1 MGKSSRIDSYFTRTS
16 TTNLESDDILLSN
29 VSDFEEP
36 ANKIARKS
44 SSETDVSSLERDP
57 GLRCPILEY
66 PVAKRDEI
74 RRAYIILGPYQ
85 PILPKY
91 PLSGPT
97 NRLRHF
103 IASWYSKFPS
113 WLEYSP
119 SKDDAFCLPCYI
131 FNKPNEHFGGNA
143 FTIKGFQNWKKVN
156 DGKNV
161 LFYVILSQ
169 HIDNVLSKQSS
180 VDVANNRLR
189 LKTTI
194 DAVRWLTFQ
203 TCSLRGNDESE
214 ESINSGNCREMVKLL
229 ASYNESVNKVV
240 LENALKNA
248 KYISPDVQKEILSIF
263 AKKVRRTI
271 REEIGEAKFCIIVD
285 ESRDLSKRE
294 QMAIVLRFVDKRG
307 CVQERFFDLVHVFD
321 TSAVTLKN
329 NISAILSY
337 HNLSTHNI
345 RGQGYDGAS
354 NMRGEWNGASC
365 KRQDELRAAQ
375 ATNIAK
381 LIETGEIET
390 GTGKNQIG
398 NLQRAGD
405 TRWSSHISS
414 ICSLFDM
421 FDATC
426 TVLENVIKDENY
438 SQRGDAD
445 SAMNYMT
452 SFDFVFILHL
462 MRDILLLSNDLCQA
476 LQRKAQDILN
486 AFDLV
491 STTKR
496 LIQNMRE
503 YGWGKF
509 IKEVNLFC
517 EKDEVLIPDMN
528 APFSIRQSRCR
539 SKETDISIGHHYQY
553 DLFTV
558 TIDTQLQELNNTKDN
573 YNLFNA
579 DNIYNLVEKYYPED
593 FTDQEKLHF
602 KIQLY
607 HYEFDVPQHEELK
620 NLSTLSELC
629 QGLMNTKK
637 ATIYPLVDRLI
648 RLILTLPVTTATTER
663 SFSAMSI
670 VKTKLRNK
678 MEDDY
683 LADYLVAYIEKKISK
698 TFTTDSI
705 IDEFYDMKKRRVQF
719 RD

>member
-29 VSDFEEP
+29 ISGIEEP
-36 ANKIARKS
+36 ANQIARKNS
-44 SSETDVSSLERDP
+44 GETDVSSLERDP
-57 GLRCPILEY
+57 GLRRPILEY
-66 PVAKRDEI
+66 PVIKRDEI
-74 RRAYIILGPYQ
+74 RRAYINLEPYQ

-97 NRLRHF
+97 NRPRHF
-103 IASWYSKFPS
+103 IFSWYSKFPS

-119 SKDDAFCLPCYI
+119 SKCTAFCLPRYI
-131 FNKPNEHFGGNA
+131 FNKSNEHFGGIA

-156 DGKNV
+156 DEKKCAFLCHIGTSPYSPHHNAV
-161 LFYVILSQ
+161 RSCDDLMAQSQ
-169 HIDNVLSKQSS
+169 HNDNVLSKQSF

-194 DAVRWLTFQ
+194 NAVQWLTFQ

-214 ESINSGNCREMVKLL
+214 ESKNS
-229 ASYNESVNKVV
+229 
-240 LENALKNA
+240 ENAPKNA
-248 KYISPDVQKEILSIF
+248 KYISPDVQKEILNIF

-294 QMAIVLRFVDKRG
+294 HMAIILIFVDNNG

-345 RGQGYDGAS
+345 RGQGYDGATLVGAS
-354 NMRGEWNGASC
+354 REVIDIHNFFSQLSFIINIVSASC

-421 FDATC
+421 FDATS
-426 TVLENVIKDENY
+426 TVLENIIKDGNN
-438 SQRGDAD
+438 SLRGDAE

-452 SFDFVFILHL
+452 SFGIVSSYIL
-462 MRDILLLSNDLCQA
+462 
-476 LQRKAQDILN
+476 
-486 AFDLV
+486 
-491 STTKR
+491 
-496 LIQNMRE
+496 
-503 YGWGKF
+503 
-509 IKEVNLFC
+509 
-517 EKDEVLIPDMN
+517 
-528 APFSIRQSRCR
+528 
-539 SKETDISIGHHYQY
+539 
-553 DLFTV
+553 
-558 TIDTQLQELNNTKDN
+558 
-573 YNLFNA
+573 
-579 DNIYNLVEKYYPED
+579 
-593 FTDQEKLHF
+593 
-602 KIQLY
+602 
-607 HYEFDVPQHEELK
+607 
-620 NLSTLSELC
+620 
-629 QGLMNTKK
+629 
-637 ATIYPLVDRLI
+637 
-648 RLILTLPVTTATTER
+648 
-663 SFSAMSI
+663 
-670 VKTKLRNK
+670 
-678 MEDDY
+678 
-683 LADYLVAYIEKKISK
+683 
-698 TFTTDSI
+698 
-705 IDEFYDMKKRRVQF
+705 
-719 RD
+719 